1 MARAHA
7 SHVHAPLL
15 LLSLRF
21 EAVGTLKCSANPS
34 SSSAGLF
41 VLLLLFCSKQ
51 ARGLR
56 EPPLTAVCCPVTL
69 LAALWQPSAMMASP
83 MRASS
88 ASATFDGQY
97 VQPTRE
103 GLTALSITLT
113 YLFNSQ
119 GSNGVSCLQGSWTRL
134 AVLFGPH
141 YSRLLVYCIRW
152 TLFVL
157 CKCLYTHNV
166 HRCLVG
172 IAINVANPFLSCSSV
187 TVLDTPVSPPQP
199 MALRLSHAYGLQ

>member
-1 MARAHA
+1 MCTHHFSCCRYASKPLAHSNA
-7 SHVHAPLL
+7 AQDPLRRL
-15 LLSLRF
+15 QVSLSFCCCFVQSKRGACVSLPSLPC
-21 EAVGTLKCSANPS
+21 AV
-34 SSSAGLF
+34 
-41 VLLLLFCSKQ
+41 
-51 ARGLR
+51 R
-56 EPPLTAVCCPVTL
+56 VTL
-69 LAALWQPSAMMASP
+69 LAVIWQPSAMMASP

-119 GSNGVSCLQGSWTRL
+119 GSNGVSCLQGSWAKL

-141 YSRLLVYCIRW
+141 YSRLLVYWIRW